1 MFQAMVCC
9 FSMVQRV
16 LARQTN
22 SKKSASDSRDSAG
35 SSGSVDPSKG
45 NSSIINDG
53 SNVVDNDPLP
63 ARAVTSGEAA
73 ERVWKYLN
81 MIPSLM
87 EVGIEREDVICDTYK
102 YSTFN

>member
-1 MFQAMVCC
+1 MVCC

-22 SKKSASDSRDSAG
+22 SKKSASDCRNTAS

-45 NSSIINDG
+45 NSSIIN
-53 SNVVDNDPLP
+53 SSSVVDSDPLP

-73 ERVWKYLN
+73 ETVWKYLN
-81 MIPSLM
+81 TIPSLM
-87 EVGIEREDVICDTYK
+87 EVGIEMEGKKKDTYK
-102 YSTFN
+102 HVTFN